1 MRAIRFFPILPLMLM
16 ACHDGTRKMVGDYRL
31 RQTTAPTS
39 GGSVDTTYSLW
50 NTARPENEVAWSGAI
65 LRVGWDDQHIVAL
78 LAPPKTP
85 YGIKEGWMVIDLSR
99 GTHVAALTDAQLQQ
113 QPGVAQ
119 IKTVRS
125 DSVWAQM

>member
-1 MRAIRFFPILPLMLM
+1 MRAIRFLPILSLMLM
-16 ACHDGTRKMVGDYRL
+16 ACHDGARKLVGDYRL
-31 RQTTAPTS
+31 RQTTAPAT
-39 GGSVDTTYSLW
+39 GGGVDTSYFLW

-65 LRVGWDDQHIVAL
+65 LRIGWDAQHIVAL
-78 LAPPKTP
+78 LAPPNTP